1 MELTENYAVWYST
14 CASYE
19 LVQNYFSK
27 VNGSSE
33 FEKHFGLKNR
43 FIDYDHAISI
53 WYGKEHGELWDI
65 SPDNPSI
72 DNGFLFIS
80 TPIAERLYALGVDKI
95 SYIFA
100 IPHFEYDNVSKKED
114 VMIFLDNIICSQK
127 SSSWLDDILNDM

>member
-1 MELTENYAVWYST
+1 MELTEKYAVWYTT
-14 CASYE
+14 CANYE
-19 LVQNYFSK
+19 LIQNYVSK
-27 VNGSSE
+27 
-33 FEKHFGLKNR
+33 FERDFGLKNL

-53 WYGKEHGELWDI
+53 WYGKEHGELGDI

-80 TPIAERLYALGVDKI
+80 TPIAERLYALGVEKI

-100 IPHFEYDNVSKKED
+100 IPDFEYDNVSKKKN

>member
-1 MELTENYAVWYST
+1 MELTEKYAVWYTT
-14 CASYE
+14 CANYE
-19 LVQNYFSK
+19 LIQNYVSKENGFSK
-27 VNGSSE
+27 
-33 FEKHFGLKNR
+33 FERDFGLKKR

-53 WYGKEHGELWDI
+53 WYGKEHGELGDI

-80 TPIAERLYALGVDKI
+80 TPIAERLYALGVEKI

-100 IPHFEYDNVSKKED
+100 ILDFEYDNVSKKN